1 MLFEIYLK
9 RVNTILHN
17 QSLWKNELEDAL
29 FPGADDRNFSVTKNY
44 FGELSGPL
52 NYLFNS
58 SLQSGAFLG
67 LLKTAVVSL
76 AFKIGNTADISY
88 SCLISVLPCFSK
100 MLERLYKYL
109 TDWKILHP
117 QELGLQKSH
126 YCR

>member
-1 MLFEIYLK
+1 MPF
-9 RVNTILHN
+9 
-17 QSLWKNELEDAL
+17 
-29 FPGADDRNFSVTKNY
+29 FPGADDRTFSVTKNY

-76 AFKIGNTADISY
+76 AFKTGNTADISY
-88 SCLISVLPCFSK
+88 SCLNSVLPCFSK
-100 MLERLYKYL
+100 MLERVVCNSLYKYL
-109 TDWKILHP
+109 ADWKILHP
-117 QELGLQKSH
+117 QQLGLQKSH